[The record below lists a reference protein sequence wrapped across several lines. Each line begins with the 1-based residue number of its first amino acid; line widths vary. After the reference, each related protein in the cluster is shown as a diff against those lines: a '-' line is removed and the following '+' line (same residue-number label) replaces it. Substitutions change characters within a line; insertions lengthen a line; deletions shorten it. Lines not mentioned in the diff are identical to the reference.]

1 MIFQRRQARVRSG
14 SQRLEANFCLAQSE
28 AEIAQLEQALTQR
41 WQSRMAPGLLGQ
53 RFPFTRKCATT
64 LAADNADDEN
74 GGVANAELR
83 ISRTSHCGSSGA

>member
-1 MIFQRRQARVRSG
+1 MIVQRPQARVCLG
-14 SQRLEANFCLAQSE
+14 SQSREASSPVAQLE
-28 AEIAQLEQALTQR
+28 AEIAQLTETLRQR
-41 WQSRMAPGLLGQ
+41 IGGAPSLAGQ
-53 RFPFTRKCATT
+53 LFPITRERAWT

>member
-1 MIFQRRQARVRSG
+1 MIFQRPQARVWSG
-14 SQRLEANFCLAQSE
+14 SQRLEANFCVAQSE
-28 AEIAQLEQALTQR
+28 AEIAKLEQALTQR

-53 RFPFTRKCATT
+53 RFPITRKRATT

-83 ISRTSHCGSSGA
+83 ISRASHCGSSGA